1 MADFIT
7 ASDVRNRL
15 ALSSV
20 EVTDAVLASPS
31 FIPYGE
37 AWITSKLGAAPSTLD
52 SSKQAFAKAAEIAF
66 VAMRVVT
73 SAPLP
78 GVVSG
83 PLEVTPVSSKDKI
96 ELLAALKAECKEAL
110 EMLGVSTA
118 GDYGSVRTVNY
129 AEY

>member
-1 MADFIT
+1 MADFIS

-20 EVTDAVLASPS
+20 EVSDTVLASPS

-37 AWITSKLGAAPSTLD
+37 AWMASKLGVSPATLD
-52 SSKQAFAKAAEIAF
+52 STRQAFAKAAEIAF

-78 GVVSG
+78 GVTSG
-83 PLEVTPVSSKDKI
+83 PLEIKPISSQDKTGI
-96 ELLAALKAECKEAL
+96 LAVLKAECKEAL
-110 EMLGVSTA
+110 EMLGVASS
-118 GDYGSVRTVNY
+118 DYGSVRTVNY

>member
-1 MADFIT
+1 MADFIS

-15 ALSSV
+15 AVSSV
-20 EVTDAVLASPS
+20 EVSDTVLASPS

-52 SSKQAFAKAAEIAF
+52 SSRQAFAKAAEVAF

-83 PLEVTPVSSKDKI
+83 PLEIKPISSQDKTGF
-96 ELLAALKAECKEAL
+96 LAILKAECKEAL
-110 EMLGVSTA
+110 EMLGVASS
-118 GDYGSVRTVNY
+118 DYGSVHTVNY

>member
-7 ASDVRNRL
+7 ASDVRGRL
-15 ALSSV
+15 AVSSV
-20 EVTDAVLASPS
+20 EVSDTVLASPS

-37 AWITSKLGAAPSTLD
+37 AWIASKLGAAPSTLD
-52 SSKQAFAKAAEIAF
+52 SSKQALAKAAEIAF

-83 PLEVTPVSSKDKI
+83 PLEIKPVSSKDKVDI
-96 ELLAALKAECKEAL
+96 LAALKAECKEAL
-110 EMLGVSTA
+110 EMLGVSA
-118 GDYGSVRTVNY
+118 SDYGSVRTVNY

>member
-1 MADFIT
+1 MDYIK
-7 ASDVRNRL
+7 
-15 ALSSV
+15 
-20 EVTDAVLASPS
+20 
-31 FIPYGE
+31 
-37 AWITSKLGAAPSTLD
+37 AWGCSID
-52 SSKQAFAKAAEIAF
+52 SGQLKQAFAKAAEIAF

-96 ELLAALKAECKEAL
+96 EIIAALKAECKEAL
-110 EMLGVSTA
+110 EMLGVTSN
-118 GDYGSVRTVNY
+118 DYGSVRTVNY

>member
-1 MADFIT
+1 MADFIS

-15 ALSSV
+15 AVSSV
-20 EVTDAVLASPS
+20 EVSDTILASPS

-83 PLEVTPVSSKDKI
+83 PLEIKPISSKDKA
-96 ELLAALKAECKEAL
+96 ELLAILKAELKEAL
-110 EMLGVSTA
+110 NMLGVSS

>member
-1 MADFIT
+1 MADFIL

-20 EVTDAVLASPS
+20 EVSDTVLASPS

-37 AWITSKLGAAPSTLD
+37 AWIASKLGAVPSTLD
-52 SSKQAFAKAAEIAF
+52 SSRQAFAKAAEIAF

-78 GVVSG
+78 GVKSG
-83 PLEVTPVSSKDKI
+83 PLDIKPVSSKDKTEI
-96 ELLAALKAECKEAL
+96 LAALKAECKEAL
-110 EMLGVSTA
+110 EMLGITSS
-118 GDYGSVRTVNY
+118 DYGSVRTVNY

>member
-1 MADFIT
+1 MADFIS

-15 ALSSV
+15 AVSSV
-20 EVTDAVLASPS
+20 EVSDTILASPS

-37 AWITSKLGAAPSTLD
+37 AWIVSKVGATASLTSSQA
-52 SSKQAFAKAAEIAF
+52 AFAKAAEIAF

-96 ELLAALKAECKEAL
+96 EIIAALKAECKEAL
-110 EMLGVSTA
+110 EMLGVTSN
-118 GDYGSVRTVNY
+118 DYGSVRTVNY

>member
-7 ASDVRNRL
+7 AADVRNRL
-15 ALSSV
+15 MLDAISV
-20 EVTDAVLASPS
+20 SDTVLASAS

-37 AWITSKLGAAPSTLD
+37 AWIVAKVGATASLTA
-52 SSKQAFAKAAEIAF
+52 SQAAFAKAAEIAF
-66 VAMRVVT
+66 VAARVVS

-83 PLEVTPVSSKDKI
+83 PLEITPVSAADK
-96 ELLAALKAECKEAL
+96 EKMAAILKAECNEAL
-110 EMLGVSTA
+110 AMLGVTSS
-118 GDYGSVRTVNY
+118 DYGSVRTVNY

>member
-1 MADFIT
+1 MADFIS
-7 ASDVRNRL
+7 AADVRNRL

-20 EVTDAVLASPS
+20 EVSDTVLASPS

-37 AWITSKLGAAPSTLD
+37 AWIVAKVGATASLTSSQ
-52 SSKQAFAKAAEIAF
+52 QAFAKAAEIAL

-83 PLEVTPVSSKDKI
+83 PLEITPVSSKDKTEI
-96 ELLAALKAECKEAL
+96 IAVLKAECKEAL
-110 EMLGVSTA
+110 EMLGVSSS
-118 GDYGSVRTVNY
+118 DYGSVRTVNY
-129 AEY
+129 GEY